1 MATHSSILAWR
12 ATVHG
17 AAESDTA
24 EQLTLLPEGALVCMF
39 PWLFT
44 TRLGNESD
52 ACGNCLL
59 DAVDSLVSSFPEWGG
74 VGAVISWRLFVKP
87 RRPLVAKGP
96 LCNKPA
102 EV

>member
-44 TRLGNESD
+44 TRLGT
-52 ACGNCLL
+52 
-59 DAVDSLVSSFPEWGG
+59 SLMLVETVFWMQWTAWSQAFRSGEGWGQ
-74 VGAVISWRLFVKP
+74 
-87 RRPLVAKGP
+87 
-96 LCNKPA
+96 
-102 EV
+102 